1 MCSCCPELFSFRLD
15 ESLAMA
21 NVSDL
26 LTAFSPIRVYGQVH
40 RIVGLVVEGTCAR
53 SSIGSLCE
61 LFPLQDGEVIPAE
74 IVGYSNNRAL
84 LMPLGELRGLGPG
97 SRIRVKKE
105 QATIS
110 VGDGLLGR
118 VLDGMAQPLDQGPP
132 LYLPHEKAL
141 YSLPPGPMQR
151 DAITQ
156 PLDLGIRAINGLLT
170 CGIGQRMG
178 IMAGSGVGKSV
189 LLGMM
194 AKYAKAD
201 INVIALI
208 GERGR
213 EVKEFIE
220 RDLGKE
226 SLAHSVIVA
235 VTSDQSPLLR
245 MRGAF
250 VATAIAEYFCQR
262 GKNVLLMM
270 DSVTRFAM
278 AMREIGLSIGEPPT
292 TKGYTP
298 SVFATLP
305 KLLERA
311 GNFQHQGSITGLYTV
326 LVDGDD
332 LTEPVA
338 DSVRSILDGHIV
350 LSRSI
355 AAKNHYPA
363 IDVMMSTS
371 RVMRDITTSRHREL
385 AGKARSVMAIYRE
398 SEDLINIGA
407 YATGSNKKIDYA
419 ISRMDAI
426 NAFLTQGF
434 EESSTLEETIAAMG
448 ELVSDRQGNDRRRAG
463 RKGFDR
469 RKTDMSADE

>member
-1 MCSCCPELFSFRLD
+1 
-15 ESLAMA
+15 MA
-21 NVSDL
+21 IADDL
-26 LTAFSPIRVYGQVH
+26 MQQFSPIRVHGKVH
-40 RIVGLVVEGTCAR
+40 RIVGLVVEGSCPR

-61 LFPLQDGEVIPAE
+61 IIPLQDSPPVPAE
-74 IVGYSNNRAL
+74 IVGYSSNRAL

-97 SRIRVKKE
+97 SLIRVRKE

-110 VGDGLLGR
+110 VGEAMLGR
-118 VLDGMAQPLDQGPP
+118 VLDGMAQPMDQGPP
-132 LYLPHEKAL
+132 LYLPHEKGL
-141 YSLPPGPMQR
+141 YTLPLGPMR
-151 DAITQ
+151 RETITE

-201 INVIALI
+201 VNVIALI

-226 SLAHSVIVA
+226 GLEHSVIVA

-250 VATAIAEYFCQR
+250 VATAIAEYFSQQ

-311 GNFQHQGSITGLYTV
+311 GNFLEQGSITGLYTV

-371 RVMRDITTSRHREL
+371 RVMRDITSARHQEL
-385 AGKARSVMAIYRE
+385 AGKARGVMAVYRE

-407 YATGSNKKIDYA
+407 YAAGSNKKIDYA
-419 ISRMDAI
+419 ISRIDAI
-426 NAFLTQGF
+426 NSFLTQGF
-434 EESSTLEETIAAMG
+434 DEPAPLEETLTALG
-448 ELVSDRQGNDRRRAG
+448 DLVSDREGAERRRPG
-463 RKGFDR
+463 RRGFDR
-469 RKTDMSADE
+469 RRTDPPTDDAS

>member
-1 MCSCCPELFSFRLD
+1 MIFDTQNIQNL
-15 ESLAMA
+15 
-21 NVSDL
+21 NVIKIWGKV
-26 LTAFSPIRVYGQVH
+26 T
-40 RIVGLVVEGTCAR
+40 RIIGLVIEGYCPHA
-53 SSIGSLCE
+53 SIGSLCE
-61 LFPLQDGEVIPAE
+61 ITPINEGDKIYAE
-74 IVGYSNNRAL
+74 IVGFKDNIAL

-97 SRIRVKKE
+97 SLIRVVRTS
-105 QATIS
+105 ATIG
-110 VGDGLLGR
+110 VGNNLLGR
-118 VLDGMAQPLDQGPP
+118 VLDAMEIPQDG
-132 LYLPHEKAL
+132 LPAPVITEEKDL
-141 YSLPPGPMQR
+141 YSLPPGPMERQN
-151 DAITQ
+151 ITDSI
-156 PLDLGIRAINGLLT
+156 DLGIRAINGLIT
-170 CGIGQRMG
+170 CGTGQRMG

-213 EVKEFIE
+213 EVREFIE

-226 SLAHSVIVA
+226 GLARSVIIV

-250 VATAIAEYFCQR
+250 VATAIAEYFCNS

-278 AMREIGLSIGEPPT
+278 AMREIGLAVGEPPT

-311 GNFQHQGSITGLYTV
+311 GNFKNKGSITALYTV

-332 LTEPVA
+332 MTEPVA

-350 LSRSI
+350 LSRALAS
-355 AAKNHYPA
+355 KNHFPA
-363 IDVMMSTS
+363 IDILNSAS
-371 RVMRDITTSRHREL
+371 RVMRDITGERHQEL
-385 AGKARSVMAIYRE
+385 AGKARDVLASYAE
-398 SEDLINIGA
+398 AEDLINIGA
-407 YATGSNKKIDYA
+407 YVNGSNPKIDYA
-419 ISRMDAI
+419 ISKIDAI
-426 NAFLTQGF
+426 TEFLRQSFNETT
-434 EESSTLEETIAAMG
+434 TLKNSIDTLGAV
-448 ELVSDRQGNDRRRAG
+448 LSDRKDEEPLQKNRRQ
-463 RKGFDR
+463 
-469 RKTDMSADE
+469 TDQS